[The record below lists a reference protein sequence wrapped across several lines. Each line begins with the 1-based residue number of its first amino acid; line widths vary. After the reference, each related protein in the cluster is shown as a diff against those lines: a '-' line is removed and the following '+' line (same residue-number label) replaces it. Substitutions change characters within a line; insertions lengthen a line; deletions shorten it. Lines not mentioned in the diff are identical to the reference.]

1 MAKLFPALTP
11 SEIANPGERTVARA
25 LIEHLP
31 NRVEVFHGFNW
42 LTRSRAGTIQ
52 EGECDFVL
60 LDAQKGLLFVEVKGG
75 SLLFD
80 GRQWVR
86 DVRGE
91 LRLLNKDPF
100 AQAQRGMHDI
110 VGLVKSQFGRAGDNL
125 PFTYGFAVAFPDCRI
140 DGQLPPS
147 ILRELILDAA
157 SLRQV
162 DASVRR
168 IFRSFNR
175 AGHRALSGRSVESVR
190 AALFPKYQLIPV
202 MWRKIEDQEERL
214 RRLTDAQQR
223 ILDILANQTR
233 AAIRGVAGS
242 GKTILALA
250 KAQAIA
256 RAGARTL
263 FLCYNRPLKD
273 WLRNAVSESHGD
285 SLVIENY
292 HGIADTLCRQ
302 AGVPLWEMGDT
313 GDKAFWTD
321 VASEAL
327 MQACE
332 RLGPEHKFDAL
343 VVDEGQ
349 DFHELWWAGLESV
362 FRDPDDK
369 VCYYVFYD
377 PNQNLYVER
386 PYLPPELGE
395 PYELPE
401 NCRNTVRIAEHCA
414 SLVGQATRSRDGAP
428 VGDEPE
434 VVRVRTLADAFREAG
449 RRVRNLCMP
458 NLGGLRFSQIA
469 VLAPG
474 FSSNNW
480 PAQFGAIPATKSFE
494 EWREDKGVLIASWH
508 RFKGLEADA
517 IVTIETPVR
526 NDARERV
533 NRYVAR
539 SRAKHLLTVIEAQNS
554 T

>member
-60 LDAQKGLLFVEVKGG
+60 LDANHGLLFVEVKGG
-75 SLLFD
+75 SLVFD

-86 DVRGE
+86 MVRGE
-91 LRLLNKDPF
+91 ERLLNKDPF
-100 AQAQRGMHDI
+100 AQAQRGMYDI
-110 VGLVKSQFGRAGDNL
+110 VGLVKNQFGRAGDNL
-125 PFTYGFAVAFPDCRI
+125 PFTYGFAVAFPDCRV

-162 DASVRR
+162 DASIRR

-175 AGHRALSGRSVESVR
+175 ADHRALTDRSVESVR
-190 AALFPKYQLIPV
+190 AALFPKYRLIPV

-214 RRLTDAQQR
+214 QRLTDAQQG

-233 AAIRGVAGS
+233 AAIQGVAGS

-256 RAGARTL
+256 RAGTRTL

-273 WLRNAVSESHGD
+273 WLRNAVSASPGD
-285 SLVIENY
+285 NLVIENY
-292 HGIADTLCRQ
+292 HGLTDVLCRQ

-313 GDKAFWTD
+313 HDKAFWND
-321 VASEAL
+321 VAPEAL
-327 MQACE
+327 MQACD

-349 DFHELWWAGLESV
+349 DFHELWWASLESV
-362 FRDPDDK
+362 FRDPDNK
-369 VCYYVFYD
+369 ACFYVFHD

-386 PYLPPELGE
+386 PCLPAELGE
-395 PYELPE
+395 PYVLPE
-401 NCRNTVRIAEHCA
+401 YRSDRGTLFLAGRAGRQVPGRGARGRRTGGRARAHARRRVPRGGPPRPQPVHAQSGRPQILTGRRPRTRLQHRRLAGTIRRRSGHDELRRMERKQGRVARLLA
-414 SLVGQATRSRDGAP
+414 SLQGPG
-428 VGDEPE
+428 
-434 VVRVRTLADAFREAG
+434 G
-449 RRVRNLCMP
+449 RRHRDHRDTGPRQCPRARQSLRGAVAGEALDFD
-458 NLGGLRFSQIA
+458 GL
-469 VLAPG
+469 
-474 FSSNNW
+474 
-480 PAQFGAIPATKSFE
+480 
-494 EWREDKGVLIASWH
+494 
-508 RFKGLEADA
+508 
-517 IVTIETPVR
+517 
-526 NDARERV
+526 
-533 NRYVAR
+533 
-539 SRAKHLLTVIEAQNS
+539 NS
-554 T
+554 

>member
-60 LDAQKGLLFVEVKGG
+60 LDANHGLLFVEVKGG
-75 SLLFD
+75 SLVFD

-86 DVRGE
+86 MVRGE
-91 LRLLNKDPF
+91 ERLLNKDPF
-100 AQAQRGMHDI
+100 AQAQRGMYDI
-110 VGLVKSQFGRAGDNL
+110 VGLVKNQFGRAGDNL
-125 PFTYGFAVAFPDCRI
+125 PFTYGFAVAFPDCRV

-162 DASVRR
+162 DASIRR

-175 AGHRALSGRSVESVR
+175 AGHRALTGRSVESVR
-190 AALFPKYQLIPV
+190 AALFPKYRLIPV

-214 RRLTDAQQR
+214 QRLTDALQG

-233 AAIRGVAGS
+233 AAIQGVAGS

-256 RAGARTL
+256 RAGTRTL

-273 WLRNAVSESHGD
+273 WLRNAVSASPGD
-285 SLVIENY
+285 NLVIENY
-292 HGIADTLCRQ
+292 HGLTDVLCRQ
-302 AGVPLWEMGDT
+302 AG
-313 GDKAFWTD
+313 
-321 VASEAL
+321 
-327 MQACE
+327 
-332 RLGPEHKFDAL
+332 
-343 VVDEGQ
+343 
-349 DFHELWWAGLESV
+349 
-362 FRDPDDK
+362 
-369 VCYYVFYD
+369 
-377 PNQNLYVER
+377 
-386 PYLPPELGE
+386 
-395 PYELPE
+395 
-401 NCRNTVRIAEHCA
+401 
-414 SLVGQATRSRDGAP
+414 
-428 VGDEPE
+428 
-434 VVRVRTLADAFREAG
+434 
-449 RRVRNLCMP
+449 VRNLCMP
-458 NLGGLRFSQIA
+458 NLGGLKFSQVA

-474 FSSNNW
+474 YSSHDW
-480 PAQFGAIPATKSFE
+480 PEQFGAVPATTSFE
-494 EWREDKGVLIASWH
+494 EWNENKGVLLASWH

-539 SRAKHLLTVIEAQNS
+539 SRAKHLLTVIEVQNA
-554 T
+554 

>member
-42 LTRSRAGTIQ
+42 LSRSRAGTIQ

-60 LDAQKGLLFVEVKGG
+60 LDAEHGLLFVEVKGG

-110 VGLVKSQFGRAGDNL
+110 VGLVKNQFGRAGENL

-175 AGHRALSGRSVESVR
+175 VGHRALSGRSVESVR

-273 WLRNAVSESHGD
+273 WLRNAVSEFHGD

-292 HGIADTLCRQ
+292 HGIADALCRQ

-313 GDKAFWTD
+313 GDKSFWTD

-349 DFHELWWAGLESV
+349 DFYELWWASLESV

-369 VCYYVFYD
+369 ACYYVFYD

-386 PYLPPELGE
+386 PCLPPELGE

-414 SLVGQATRSRDGAP
+414 SLVGQQTRSPDGAP

-434 VVRVRTLADAFREAG
+434 VIRVRTLADAFREAG

-458 NLGGLRFSQIA
+458 NLGALRFSQIA

-474 FSSNNW
+474 FSSDDW

-494 EWREDKGVLIASWH
+494 EWGEDEGVLIASWH

-526 NDARERV
+526 DDARERV

-539 SRAKHLLTVIEAQNS
+539 SRAKHLLMVIEAQNS